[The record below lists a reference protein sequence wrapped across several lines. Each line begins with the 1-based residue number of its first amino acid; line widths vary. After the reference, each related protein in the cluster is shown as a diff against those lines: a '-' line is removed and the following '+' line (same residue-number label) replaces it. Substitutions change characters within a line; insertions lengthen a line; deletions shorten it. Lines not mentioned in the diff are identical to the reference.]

1 MPKTSAMVSL
11 TMIVL
16 FMDYSATHRKS
27 HGQSSGF
34 FSLGTPHILC
44 WRVGSTKAGAVLCIT
59 GRLEA
64 SATPTHQLPL
74 SYPLTV
80 TTRNI
85 WRYCQ
90 MSPGGQNCHLGENHQ
105 LRMEG
110 RKEKRK
116 GGRGKGERKGRGEK
130 VFILG
135 ILKQLMKLYK
145 MKLNF

>member
-1 MPKTSAMVSL
+1 MPKVSAMASL

-16 FMDYSATHRKS
+16 FMDYSATQRKS

-44 WRVGSTKAGAVLCIT
+44 WGVGSMKAGAVLCIT
-59 GRLEA
+59 GHSEA
-64 SATPTHQLPL
+64 SATPTHQIPL

-90 MSPGGQNCHLGENHQ
+90 MSPGGKNCHLGENHQ
-105 LRMEG
+105 LRMKGRGKKKGGGEG
-110 RKEKRK
+110 RKKR
-116 GGRGKGERKGRGEK
+116 KGERKY
-130 VFILG
+130 
-135 ILKQLMKLYK
+135 LY
-145 MKLNF
+145 